1 MTKPATPFAPLPATL
16 LARLLSTLFA
26 TSLLTGSALAAD
38 APKNLSDHTKGLQAQ
53 PGFIDLWRDSD
64 KGRVLLSVAVLDQP
78 FLLVSSLPY
87 ALGSN
92 DVGLDRGQPGDV
104 KIVRFQKHGKRL
116 FLVQDNTRFVANS
129 RDADERAAVAES
141 FAGAVLWAGDI
152 LASDSGKHLVDF
164 SSFLLADQHGVASR
178 IAATKQGA
186 YSVDAGRSAVLPE
199 LARSFPDNTE
209 LEALLTFQGPGQGDF
224 VKQVA
229 ADPASLSM
237 RQHISLV
244 RLPDTGPAATSATA
258 TPGGATS
265 GTGASAAG
273 TTPGTAASAAGSGS
287 AAIRYQ
293 PRAYHPAS
301 GGFDTGYYDFAT
313 PLAKSLDVRWQVRH
327 RLEKSD
333 PAAAA
338 AGLPSPVKKPI
349 VFYVDRGAP
358 EPVRSALVDGARWW
372 ASAFEKAGF
381 KDAYRVELLPEG
393 ADPMDVRYNVITWT
407 HRATR
412 GWSYGNALADPR
424 TGEIIRGAV
433 NLGSQRVR
441 QDILIAE
448 SLLAPY
454 AKTSSGAGPDKQ
466 KLAEAMALARLR
478 QLSAHEVGHT
488 LGFAHNFAAS
498 RHGNGSVMDYP
509 HPVLKINAQG
519 EIDLQDAYGV
529 GVGPWDDYIV
539 KHVYGQFPG
548 DEQAALAKLRA
559 EARAAGL
566 EYSGDSDARSAG
578 SAHPQGLLWDFGPD
592 SIKTWDSLGAVRRRA
607 LERFSF
613 DALPDERQAG
623 ELEARL
629 VPVYLLQRYQ
639 GEALA
644 RLIGGG
650 DFEYATSGDV
660 KAGLAQGGVR
670 IVPAATQR
678 QALARLADTLRAEY
692 LALPASVLDL
702 LTPPAQGFE
711 RNREYFQ
718 GRMDSVFDAL
728 SAAEAGAAHSA
739 GFLLEPARLNR
750 LAWQHARDPQQPG
763 AAEALN
769 LLLQRTWKREAV
781 PSSVPGGEAVQTAA
795 NWVLLDATLN
805 LLDGGKLHPGVQA
818 ELRGAA
824 GEFAA
829 WLAKNPGQG
838 ATASSRKQAAELVR
852 GYLADPRSVKVR
864 PMPAVPPGAPI

>member
-1 MTKPATPFAPLPATL
+1 MTLMTKPASLPV
-16 LARLLSTLFA
+16 
-26 TSLLTGSALAAD
+26 SLLVSLFSAQLLIAAPSFAAEAPRTLA
-38 APKNLSDHTKGLQAQ
+38 DHTRGLQAA
-53 PGFIDLWRDSD
+53 PGFIDVWRDGD
-64 KGRVLLSVAVLDQP
+64 KGRVLLSVAALDQP

-92 DVGLDRGQPGDV
+92 DVGLDRGQPGEV
-104 KIVRFQKHGKRL
+104 KMVRFQKHGNRL

-152 LASDSGKHLVDF
+152 LASDGGKHLVDF

-178 IAATKQGA
+178 LAGAKQGA
-186 YSVDAGRSAVLPE
+186 YGVDAKRSAVLPA
-199 LARSFPDNTE
+199 LAKSFPDNTE

-229 ADPASLSM
+229 ADPASLSL

-244 RLPDTGPAATSATA
+244 RLPDAAAYS
-258 TPGGATS
+258 
-265 GTGASAAG
+265 
-273 TTPGTAASAAGSGS
+273 
-287 AAIRYQ
+287 
-293 PRAYHPAS
+293 PRSYHPAS

-333 PAAAA
+333 PAAVA
-338 AGLPSPVKKPI
+338 AGAPSSVKKPI
-349 VFYVDRGAP
+349 VYYVDRGAP
-358 EPVRSALVDGARWW
+358 EPVRSALLDGARWW

-393 ADPMDVRYNVITWT
+393 ADAMDVRYNVITWT

-424 TGEIIRGAV
+424 TGQIIRGAV

-454 AKTSSGAGPDKQ
+454 GKTGGADKQ

-488 LGFAHNFAAS
+488 LGFAHNFSAS
-498 RHGNGSVMDYP
+498 RHANGSVMDYP
-509 HPVLKINAQG
+509 HPILKLDAQG
-519 EIDLQDAYGV
+519 GIDLQDAYGV

-539 KHVYGQFPG
+539 KHIYGQFPG

-566 EYSGDSDARSAG
+566 EYTSDSDARSAG
-578 SAHPQGLLWDFGPD
+578 SVHPQGLLWDFGPD
-592 SIKTWDSLGAVRRRA
+592 SIKTWDGLSAVRRRA
-607 LERFSF
+607 LEQFSF
-613 DALPDERQAG
+613 DVLPNERQAG

-644 RLIGGG
+644 RLLGGG
-650 DFEYATSGDV
+650 DFEYTTSGDI
-660 KAGLAQGGVR
+660 KSGLAKGGVR
-670 IVPAATQR
+670 VVPAGTQR
-678 QALARLADTLRAEY
+678 QALSRLADTLRAEY
-692 LALPASVLDL
+692 LALPANVLDL

-718 GRMDSVFDAL
+718 TRMDSVFDAL
-728 SAAEAGAAHSA
+728 SAAEAGAAQSV
-739 GFLLEPARLNR
+739 GFLLDAARMNR
-750 LAWQHARDPQQPG
+750 LSWQHARDAQLPG
-763 AAEALN
+763 AAETVG
-769 LLLQRTWKREAV
+769 LLLQRSWKREPV
-781 PSSVPGGEAVQTAA
+781 PAAIVGGETVQIAA
-795 NWVLLDATLN
+795 NWVLLDGMLN
-805 LLDGGKLHPGVQA
+805 LLEAGKLHAGVQA
-818 ELRGAA
+818 ELRGVA

-838 ATASSRKQAAELVR
+838 ATASSRKQAMELVR
-852 GYLADPRSVKVR
+852 AYLTDPRSVKLR
-864 PMPAVPPGAPI
+864 AMPAVPPGAPI

>member
-1 MTKPATPFAPLPATL
+1 MTKPASLSAALSASL
-16 LARLLSTLFA
+16 LAVSM
-26 TSLLTGSALAAD
+26 LTAVPVLAAE
-38 APKNLSDHTKGLQAQ
+38 AGKTVSDHTKGLQAQ

-64 KGRVLLSVAVLDQP
+64 KGRVLLCVAVLDQP

-92 DVGLDRGQPGDV
+92 DVGLDRGQPGEV
-104 KIVRFQKHGKRL
+104 KMVRFQKHGARL
-116 FLVQDNTRFVANS
+116 FLVQDNTRFTASS

-152 LASDSGKHLVDF
+152 LASDGGKHLVDF
-164 SSFLLADQHGVASR
+164 SSFLLADQHGVAGR
-178 IAATKQGA
+178 IAATRQGA
-186 YSVDAGRSAVLPE
+186 YSVDARRSAVLPE
-199 LARSFPDNTE
+199 LAKSFPDNTE

-244 RLPDTGPAATSATA
+244 RLPDTD
-258 TPGGATS
+258 
-265 GTGASAAG
+265 
-273 TTPGTAASAAGSGS
+273 PGTAAA
-287 AAIRYQ
+287 RYQ

-358 EPVRSALVDGARWW
+358 EPVRSALLDGARWW

-393 ADPMDVRYNVITWT
+393 ADAMDVRYNVITWT

-548 DEQAALAKLRA
+548 DERAALAKLRA

-578 SAHPQGLLWDFGPD
+578 SVHPQGLLWDFGPD

-607 LERFSF
+607 LEQFSF

-644 RLIGGG
+644 RLVGGG
-650 DFEYATSGDV
+650 DFEYATSGDL
-660 KAGLAQGGVR
+660 KAGLAQAGVR

-692 LALPASVLDL
+692 LALPANVLDV

-718 GRMDSVFDAL
+718 SRMDSVFDAL

-739 GFLLEPARLNR
+739 GSRRKPARLNR
-750 LAWQHARDPQQPG
+750 LAWQHARDAQQPG

-769 LLLQRTWKREAV
+769 LLLQRTWKREPVPAAV
-781 PSSVPGGEAVQTAA
+781 AGGEAVQTAA

-818 ELRGAA
+818 ELRGVA
-824 GEFAA
+824 GNFAA
-829 WLAKNPGQG
+829 WLKKNPGQG
-838 ATASSRKQAAELVR
+838 ATAASRKEAAELVR
-852 GYLADPRSVKVR
+852 AYLADPRSVKLR
-864 PMPAVPPGAPI
+864 ALPAVPPGAPI